1 MDLEPPIVGPHKL
14 WDVIKDQV
22 FPAHEVVKGKE
33 VFSLLQSVNCDIAGV
48 SLVDKCQ
55 DIDNPEFG
63 SGCVN
68 TSITRFKVQG
78 TKREATGRVSRAPAP
93 RQSKLGCGA
102 RE

>member
-1 MDLEPPIVGPHKL
+1 MVVGSVPVLHLSCLAINTGRGFLILE
-14 WDVIKDQV
+14 DQ
-22 FPAHEVVKGKE
+22 KGR
-33 VFSLLQSVNCDIAGV
+33 DIYTGR
-48 SLVDKCQ
+48 LCGKCQ

-63 SGCVN
+63 SECVN

-78 TKREATGRVSRAPAP
+78 TKREATGRVSRAPVP